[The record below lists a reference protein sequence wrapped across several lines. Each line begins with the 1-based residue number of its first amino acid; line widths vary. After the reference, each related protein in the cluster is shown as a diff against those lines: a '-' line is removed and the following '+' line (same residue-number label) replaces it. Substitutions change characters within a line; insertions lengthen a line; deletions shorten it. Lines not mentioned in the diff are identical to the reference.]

1 MLTDDFDLAL
11 FFVADVTEVDAK
23 DILSSCKKMEFV
35 EARVLLYQVM
45 KDMGYHPAQIAT
57 KVGKSKQGVLLLLED
72 FDLRI
77 KSSPIFSRMYKEISN
92 KLATN

>member
-11 FFVADVTEVDAK
+11 FIVADVTEVDAQ

-45 KDMGYHPAQIAT
+45 KDMGYHPAQIST
-57 KVGKSKQGVLLLLED
+57 KVGKSKQGITILLED
-72 FDLRI
+72 FELRL
-77 KSSPIFSRMYKEISN
+77 KDSPIFARMYKEISN
-92 KLATN
+92 KLSIN